1 MKQQLEQA
9 YRELEKEILNDLK
22 QLIAFESVSA
32 YDRQLDECAS
42 FLKELLGKHGF
53 HVDVVRNKA
62 GKPVVLAEH
71 TPRGKKEK
79 KTLLFYNHYDVQPAE
94 PLDMWRSNPFELVER
109 DGRLFG
115 RGVAD
120 DKGDIIS
127 RLYAVKI
134 LDTIAGEDV
143 ELGIKWIIEGEEEI
157 GSPNLDSF
165 IADNLDRIRADACL
179 WEAGDLTEQG
189 VPNFYLGVK
198 GMLYVEIRKK
208 TADSDKHS
216 MYAPIIPNAAWEII
230 QLLANMRDKQGR
242 VKISGFYKRV
252 KPPTREELRNIR
264 EIKIDY
270 KQFIQQLGVGETKHK
285 TAYQALR
292 DLVFNPT
299 CNIAGLA
306 SGHVGKGAKTIT
318 PAQASVKIDF
328 RLVPDQR
335 PEEILESLRK
345 FVKRFGDFEI
355 EVYTMLPPAR
365 SRPSSPVV
373 KAAVESALE
382 VYGVK
387 PNVFPSMYGT
397 GPLAFIVKH
406 GIDAGMLNSLSNP
419 ESNLHAPNENILKR
433 DFMLSTIH
441 LASMLR
447 RLAT

>member
-1 MKQQLEQA
+1 MRYIESNVEE
-9 YRELEKEILNDLK
+9 YIEDLRS
-22 QLIAFESVSA
+22 ICGVPSVSA
-32 YDRQLDECAS
+32 QNTGIDECVRTLADIM
-42 FLKELLGKHGF
+42 EDAGIN
-53 HVDVVRNKA
+53 VQVIPVRN
-62 GKPVVLAEH
+62 GNPVIYGEL
-71 TPRGKKEK
+71 RGGGTERCIG
-79 KTLLFYNHYDVQPAE
+79 FYNHYDVQPPE
-94 PLDMWRSNPFELVER
+94 PLDLWESPPFKPEVRE
-109 DGRLFG
+109 GRIFA
-115 RGVAD
+115 RGVSD
-120 DKGDIIS
+120 NKGNIIS
-127 RLYAVKI
+127 RIEAVKAVTKI
-134 LDTIAGEDV
+134 LGKPPINLKFIV
-143 ELGIKWIIEGEEEI
+143 EGEEEI

-230 QLLANMRDKQGR
+230 QILANMRDKQGR

-397 GPLAFIVKH
+397 GPLASIVKH